1 MEKTTEQLRT
11 SEVILKE
18 RKKASDIVQ
27 QLEGY
32 TYMEA
37 SRILEYAQGIL
48 RSSAV
53 VTSVNKE

>member
-1 MEKTTEQLRT
+1 MEMEKRH